1 MHRHQHITWTKL
13 SLDLQR
19 LSPVEPASLASILIG
34 ISAILDPQGS
44 PESLSRAL
52 NFMVYEL
59 SAMSTD
65 LGAESKFHL
74 LNDYF
79 FNRRAFRNRSLT
91 DAVCPLMFQDLV
103 FLPVLTQKMGHPMVL
118 AVIYNHLATQL
129 DLPIFIVNSAFSHLL
144 KWVREGQNCYV
155 DLTDH
160 GRLVPER
167 KLAYLVN
174 QHCSGKNG
182 VEADSLE
189 ILPGRQVAIQYLN
202 LLMQLFE
209 TGFYQEKQL
218 LIYNMFLEI
227 EPANLSILSRRALLY
242 RKMRLNHEALADLRR
257 YFSFIERSQASPELQ
272 IAFLELQNLINPT
285 LKGNLPSLYLH

>member
-13 SLDLQR
+13 SLDLQS
-19 LSPVEPASLASILIG
+19 LSPQEPASLASILIG

-44 PESLSRAL
+44 PEGLNRAL
-52 NFMVYEL
+52 NFMIYEL
-59 SAMSTD
+59 SALSTD
-65 LGAESKFHL
+65 LGAESRFHL

-79 FNRRAFRNRSLT
+79 FNRRGFRNRSLA

-103 FLPVLTQKMGHPMVL
+103 LLPVLTQKMGHPIVL
-118 AVIYNHLATQL
+118 AVVYNHLATQL
-129 DLPIFIVNSAFSHLL
+129 DLPIYIVNSAFSHLL
-144 KWVREGQNCYV
+144 KWVKAGQNCYV

-160 GRLVPER
+160 GRLVPEI
-167 KLAYLVN
+167 KLAHLVN
-174 QHCSGKNG
+174 QHCGGKKS
-182 VEADSLE
+182 VEVDSLE

-209 TGFYQEKQL
+209 TGFYQEKL
-218 LIYNMFLEI
+218 LFVYSVFLEI
-227 EPANLSILSRRALLY
+227 EPNNLSILSRRALLY

-272 IAFLELQNLINPT
+272 IAFLELQNLVNPSSKIN
-285 LKGNLPSLYLH
+285 LASLYLH